1 MIDGVLVRHS
11 RFSTKAFKQMKF
23 LISND
28 FFLNILYSLMNNNVL
43 LGKWNEILAF
53 NFFDHFRVSVS
64 SLITTK
70 NFSTRSQNW
79 QKLKQSNFEE
89 IQKNNFWKFFIY
101 NIIYLFSFY
110 KRNAF
115 FFTDYYMRNGR
126 PFCCYSSKILILS
139 FI

>member
-1 MIDGVLVRHS
+1 MIDDVLVRHS
-11 RFSTKAFKQMKF
+11 RFSRKAFKQMKY
-23 LISND
+23 

-79 QKLKQSNFEE
+79 QKFKQSNFEKR
-89 IQKNNFWKFFIY
+89 QKNNSWKFFIY
-101 NIIYLFSFY
+101 NIIYSFSFY

-115 FFTDYYMRNGR
+115 FFPDYYMRNGR
-126 PFCCYSSKILILS
+126 PFCCYSSKILVLS